1 MPTSLIVCV
10 IVTIVCLGLVS
21 GSTPALGGLLRP
33 RPVQPVLQPFP
44 LSAVSLTPGSQEANA
59 AELNAEYLRMIPI
72 DSLLWTFRKNAG
84 LPTPGTPLRKVTLYS
99 LLCMSIGLAQCD

>member
-1 MPTSLIVCV
+1 MPTLPAFCV
-10 IVTIVCLGLVS
+10 LVAIVCLGLVS
-21 GSTPALGGLLRP
+21 GFTPGLLRP

-72 DSLLWTFRKNAG
+72 DSLLWTFRENAG
-84 LPTPGTPLRKVTLYS
+84 LPTPGTPLWKVSYIH
-99 LLCMSIGLAQCD
+99 CCVRV